1 MWKDPTASINEEN
14 YVVQGSNAG
23 QAIAVADSGLG
34 TERGLAQ
41 KVRLIDELSASM
53 VRAGQR
59 KIVGGVLQPSKSPT
73 ECVVGKGES
82 ILCVGARRSGDGAC
96 VEPSFEKVDSAPLRD
111 YVSPHNG
118 DGESR
123 DAADIAQKNVQVPGV
138 LDFEE
143 QELLE
148 IDLTSEPEQS
158 VAFARVNNHNNGS
171 KAPKSAAPS
180 LAKSTAGEGEFG
192 EEASCSSEESDDGK
206 LQAALTNQGYVDRIV
221 LRLHAISCS

>member
-73 ECVVGKGES
+73 EYVVGKGES
-82 ILCVGARRSGDGAC
+82 M
-96 VEPSFEKVDSAPLRD
+96 EPSFEKVDSAPLHD

-123 DAADIAQKNVQVPGV
+123 DAADIAQKNVQVPSV

-180 LAKSTAGEGEFG
+180 LAKSTAGEEEFG